1 MCKPPKDLNYLET
14 HIPLVLSKIYSYEGH
29 DNKHK
34 DTIAGN
40 GSFPLL
46 LTASQ

>member
-29 DNKHK
+29 GNKCK
-34 DTIAGN
+34 NTIAGI
-40 GSFPLL
+40 GTFSLL